1 MVPSTR
7 IFTRSL
13 VLCAVLFASPAY
25 AQSSRIVALGDSN
38 TAGFGVGPQQA
49 FPAHLEA
56 LLRSTGHDAQVVN
69 AEVSGDTTYG
79 MLSRLDAAAPPGTQA
94 VIVQGGYNDR
104 LRGSPPP
111 AIIANIEAILARL
124 RARQIRGVVC
134 GFFDP
139 GWDAVGDAVAR
150 RYGAVFV
157 PGGACYDSTY
167 RRPDGLHMN
176 ATGHQ
181 VIATRL
187 LPVMQRLL
195 APARRGGVE
204 VQAAQ
209 PALGAG
215 SSFVSYSPRRRSSP
229 MLLASSKRPVAHVRT
244 ARPRA
249 Q

>member
-1 MVPSTR
+1 MISSTR
-7 IFTRSL
+7 VFIRIVFLGAILLSG
-13 VLCAVLFASPAY
+13 PAY

-38 TAGFGVGPQQA
+38 TAGFGVGSQQA

-56 LLRSTGHDAQVVN
+56 LLRATGNDAQVVN
-69 AEVSGDTTYG
+69 AGVSSDTTYG

-104 LRGSPPP
+104 LRGSPPT

-124 RARQIRGVVC
+124 SARQIRGVVC

-150 RYGAVFV
+150 KYGAVFV

-167 RRPDGLHMN
+167 RGPDGLHMN

>member
-1 MVPSTR
+1 MISSTR
-7 IFTRSL
+7 VFIRIFFLGAILLSG
-13 VLCAVLFASPAY
+13 PAY
-25 AQSSRIVALGDSN
+25 PQSSRIVALGDSN

-56 LLRSTGHDAQVVN
+56 LLRATGNDAQVVN
-69 AEVSGDTTYG
+69 AGVSGDTTSG

-124 RARQIRGVVC
+124 SARQIRGVVC

-150 RYGAVFV
+150 KYGAVFV

-167 RRPDGLHMN
+167 RGPDGLHMD